1 MSNHGN
7 ASPAATTAAAVFARA
22 SEWVARLDA
31 ADCSSAERDAFE
43 DWLAEDPAH
52 LHAWAEAEALHLHT
66 AANANDPWLRAA
78 AARVATPPQPA
89 PIRHAPAAA
98 RRRLLPRAA
107 TAAAGLCLAL
117 GLGALLVL
125 DGLPTPQRV
134 ANDSRVPQLQTLA
147 DGSVATLDAGSALTT
162 RVGWRKR
169 HIDIERGRVQL
180 QVAPST
186 KPLRVV
192 AGTSTIVDI
201 GTTFQVERFVDG
213 RIGVALLE
221 GAVAVTSAGAQASEK
236 VLKPGEQLQ
245 VLPTG
250 RIETGPPLPAGSAEA
265 WLQGTLVFDG
275 TPLQTVAEQMNRY
288 TATPLVITDPSLA
301 ALAFTGRFRAGDQQA
316 LLEALQLGWAIE
328 GHPRSDGALVLQRAH

>member
-1 MSNHGN
+1 MSTSGN
-7 ASPAATTAAAVFARA
+7 APQAATTAAGVFTRA

-31 ADCSSAERDAFE
+31 PDCSSTEREAFE
-43 DWLAEDPAH
+43 DWLAEDPTH
-52 LHAWAEAEALHLHT
+52 LHAWAEAEALHLRT
-66 AANANDPWLRAA
+66 AANADDPWLRAA
-78 AARVATPPQPA
+78 AARAATPPHPA
-89 PIRHAPAAA
+89 PSLQAPA
-98 RRRLLPRAA
+98 RSRWRPRAA
-107 TAAAGLCLAL
+107 IAATGLCLAL

-125 DGLPTPQRV
+125 DGHPTPQRI
-134 ANDSRVPQLQTLA
+134 ANDSRMPQLQTLP

-162 RVGWRKR
+162 RVGWRRR

-180 QVAPST
+180 QVAPSA

-192 AGTSTIVDI
+192 AGTTTIVDI

-221 GAVAVTSAGAQASEK
+221 GAVAVTSAGARASEK
-236 VLKPGEQLQ
+236 VLKPGERLQ

-250 RIETGPPLPAGSAEA
+250 HIETGPPLPAGSAEA
-265 WLQGTLVFDG
+265 WLEGTLVFDR

-288 TATPLVITDPSLA
+288 TATPLVIPDPSLA